1 MTSLRSKRKRD
12 SPGARLLKWEIVITK
27 QKNRRVILQEET
39 TYDNM
44 LLAWRSGIIKE
55 AIRSR
60 ISRL

>member
-12 SPGARLLKWEIVITK
+12 LTGARLLKWEMVITK

-44 LLAWRSGIIKE
+44 LLAWKSGANKE
-55 AIRSR
+55 VIRSR